1 MWHLQVLM
9 RDPVIAADGHTYE
22 RHAMQEWLTHHSS
35 SPVTGLQLSHKRLI
49 SNVLIR
55 SAIVSQFGV
64 A

>member
-1 MWHLQVLM
+1 M

-64 A
+64 V